1 MKYAT
6 NIYKRFF
13 TTFSPETNASSIVGP
28 TVQSPANQID
38 LSLFTLGKEG
48 DNQFIT

>member
-1 MKYAT
+1 MKYAI

-28 TVQSPANQID
+28 TVQSPANPMD
-38 LSLFTLGKEG
+38 LSLFTLGIEG